1 MAARWSGAIHAR
13 RLNKCS
19 GGSNLWHIGGEAT
32 TVRRAGN
39 ENSRASSA
47 MRWQKRRGSIELE
60 LSACKMVFAE
70 RPAEHIHVQLN
81 AFHSNFRLSF
91 GSARLNFPSTTALDG
106 IVFWCTLSNPVP
118 PVPPPPSLNSILF
131 CALYAAVVAK
141 NGLMLPFT
149 VDAAEGSS
157 YVWPQ
162 YP

>member
-1 MAARWSGAIHAR
+1 MVRIREPDLKRNRLGRWWTRKNGSSIYSASTSLHFAVGKRFALMAARWSGAIHAR

-81 AFHSNFRLSF
+81 ACKKCRW
-91 GSARLNFPSTTALDG
+91 TAK
-106 IVFWCTLSNPVP
+106 VP
-118 PVPPPPSLNSILF
+118 FAGCSIIHIILF
-131 CALYAAVVAK
+131 A
-141 NGLMLPFT
+141 
-149 VDAAEGSS
+149 SS
-157 YVWPQ
+157 
-162 YP
+162 